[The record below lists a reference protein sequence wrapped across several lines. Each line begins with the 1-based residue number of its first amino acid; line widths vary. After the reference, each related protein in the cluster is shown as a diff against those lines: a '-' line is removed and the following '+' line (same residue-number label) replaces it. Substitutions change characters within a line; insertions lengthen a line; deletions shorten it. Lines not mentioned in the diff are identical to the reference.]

1 MERPW
6 QITSEEGWFRD
17 CKEVVHVSR
26 SVLDRSMGVTEGA
39 RLLAALRFRVRAE
52 NDEDF
57 LVFTSIDS
65 QTDHFP
71 LGDVRRR
78 WNSGALAR
86 YDAERQRAELDFR
99 ESAELACRNLI
110 QKYENAA

>member
-6 QITSEEGWFRD
+6 QITSEEEWFRD

-26 SVLDRSMGVTEGA
+26 SVLDRSVGVIEGA

-57 LVFTSIDS
+57 LVFTGIDS

-71 LGDVRRR
+71 LSDVRAR
-78 WNSGALAR
+78 WNSDALVR
-86 YDAERQRAELDFR
+86 YDAERQRAESDFR
-99 ESAELACRNLI
+99 EGAEVACRNLI
-110 QKYENAA
+110 RKYENAA